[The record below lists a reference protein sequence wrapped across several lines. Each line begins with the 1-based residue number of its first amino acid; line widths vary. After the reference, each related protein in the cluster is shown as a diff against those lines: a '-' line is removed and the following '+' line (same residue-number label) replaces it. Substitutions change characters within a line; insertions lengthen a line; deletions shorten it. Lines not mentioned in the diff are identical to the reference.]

1 MLKQRYF
8 FREITKSFRPDPGGG
23 EKINLNF
30 HSWILLQ
37 FVNSANITGILYPL
51 THFMPLISFDTPWKH
66 QKNSGF
72 LMFSGGPKTSVTWNG
87 LKRILRPMIIENR
100 MAKISFAVHSVKNF
114 SVLTNLKWYFS
125 PPSRH

>member
-8 FREITKSFRPDPGGG
+8 FREITKPFRPDPGR

-30 HSWILLQ
+30 HSWILFQ
-37 FVNSANITGILYPL
+37 FVNIANITGILYPL
-51 THFMPLISFDTPWKH
+51 THFMPLISFDNPWKH

-72 LMFSGGPKTSVTWNG
+72 LMFSGGTKTSVAWNG

-100 MAKISFAVHSVKNF
+100 KAKISFAVHSVKYF